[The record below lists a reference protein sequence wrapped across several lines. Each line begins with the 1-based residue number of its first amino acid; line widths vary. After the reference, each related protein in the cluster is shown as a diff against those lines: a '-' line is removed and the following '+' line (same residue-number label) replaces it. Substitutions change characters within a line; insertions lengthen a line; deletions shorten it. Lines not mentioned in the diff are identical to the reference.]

1 MCDIEM
7 KDAMAFLLAA
17 LPFGA
22 IGIGL
27 TVMIIMEIVR
37 FVVFEIKEIKRLT
50 NK

>member
-1 MCDIEM
+1 MCDIEI
-7 KDAMAFLLAA
+7 KDVMPFLLAV

-22 IGIGL
+22 IGIGI

-37 FVVFEIKEIKRLT
+37 FVAFEIKEIKRLT